1 MARYKDLPKI
11 HPPTMGNNPYQ
22 PREVLQREHLNL
34 SPQELKGSLEGMNE
48 KWDKIIQ
55 QVEEIHKIT
64 DAISIK
70 CKEIIHIIDEHEKNK
85 NE

>member
-1 MARYKDLPKI
+1 
-11 HPPTMGNNPYQ
+11 
-22 PREVLQREHLNL
+22 
-34 SPQELKGSLEGMNE
+34 MNE

-64 DAISIK
+64 DAIHIK

>member
-1 MARYKDLPKI
+1 
-11 HPPTMGNNPYQ
+11 
-22 PREVLQREHLNL
+22 
-34 SPQELKGSLEGMNE
+34 MNE